1 MFWRKR
7 SGAVVIQTAYMGD
20 VILTTPLLTALAALH
35 GPVDVVATPQSAT
48 LLDTHPAVREVI
60 RYDKRGNDRG
70 WPGLRRVAS
79 QLRKR
84 GYSAAYLPA
93 SLLALR
99 DDGAAG
105 ARSPSA
111 SASRTA
117 PPRRCTPGGCRAR
130 CRRTRRHGSGRSPG
144 CRSARRYRRSRSA

>member
-84 GYSAAYLPA
+84 AYSAAYLPHRSWRSA
-93 SLLALR
+93 TMVLLAR
-99 DDGAAG
+99 IPERIGFEDSPAA
-105 ARSPSA
+105 PL
-111 SASRTA
+111 
-117 PPRRCTPGGCRAR
+117 
-130 CRRTRRHGSGRSPG
+130 
-144 CRSARRYRRSRSA
+144 